1 MKDAGVSREERSGIV
16 SLGMLSSHQVDAR
29 GGAQG
34 GRYRRKDGDGE
45 LDDFLPKFFLVHVS
59 LICDL

>member
-16 SLGMLSSHQVDAR
+16 SLGMPSSHQVDAR

-34 GRYRRKDGDGE
+34 GRYRRQDGDGE
-45 LDDFLPKFFLVHVS
+45 LDDFLPKFFFH
-59 LICDL
+59 DL

>member
-34 GRYRRKDGDGE
+34 GRYRRQDGDGE
-45 LDDFLPKFFLVHVS
+45 LDDFLPKFFFHE
-59 LICDL
+59 IYDL

>member
-29 GGAQG
+29 GGSQG
-34 GRYRRKDGDGE
+34 GRYRRQDGDGE
-45 LDDFLPKFFLVHVS
+45 LDDFLPKFFFHVFMY
-59 LICDL
+59 DV